1 MQSAWRVVD
10 CTEMDG
16 SITYK
21 RGRVVIDSRSAAIK
35 PVEVSM
41 AQTAVLLIGQ
51 KLYCSS
57 AALFEMAQ
65 YGVSVMLC
73 DWRGVPVAALHSWT
87 DLPTT
92 VTQRQ
97 LAQSRL
103 SVPRRKNAWARLV
116 QAKIR
121 GQAACLD
128 ALKKEGGGILRG
140 LAASVRSGDSSNI
153 EGQAAREYWKRVFDE
168 EEHFKRIPG
177 QGVGRNAQLDYAYTV
192 LRSFAVKAVISAG
205 LAPPLGVNHH
215 GRGNYFCLAD
225 DLIEPFRAA
234 IDYRVARLDAD
245 ACVSDRAVKRVL
257 VGASNQSFDSS
268 GLTIPSAMNDLA
280 QQFGMYCEGQIER
293 LHVPVYGGPDEEG

>member
-16 SITYK
+16 TITYK
-21 RGRVVIDSRSAAIK
+21 RGRVVVDSRNSSAD
-35 PVEVSM
+35 PVEVPLN
-41 AQTAVLLIGQ
+41 QIAVLLIGQ

-73 DWRGVPVAALHSWT
+73 DWRGVPVAALHPWT

-97 LAQSRL
+97 LAQSQM
-103 SVPRRKNAWARLV
+103 SVPRRKNAWARIV

-128 ALKKEGGGILRG
+128 ALHREGGGLLRG
-140 LAASVRSGDSSNI
+140 LAASVKSGDPSNV
-153 EGQAAREYWKRVFDE
+153 EGQAAREYWKRLFDSDE
-168 EEHFKRIPG
+168 QFRRIPG
-177 QGVGRNAQLDYAYTV
+177 QGTGRNAQLDYAYTV
-192 LRSFAVKAVISAG
+192 LRGYAVKAVVSAG
-205 LAPPLGVNHH
+205 LAPPFGVHHH

-234 IDYRVARLDAD
+234 IDYQVAQLKPEDS
-245 ACVSDRAVKRVL
+245 VSDRPVKQAL
-257 VGASNQSFDSS
+257 VMASNQSFDSS
-268 GLTIPSAMNDLA
+268 GLTIPSALNDFA
-280 QQFGMYCEGQIER
+280 QHYGMYCEGRIDR
-293 LHVPVYGGPDEEG
+293 LCVPTYGATHETR

>member
-1 MQSAWRVVD
+1 MFFGGFVR
-10 CTEMDG
+10 DG
-16 SITYK
+16 SIW
-21 RGRVVIDSRSAAIK
+21 
-35 PVEVSM
+35 
-41 AQTAVLLIGQ
+41 L
-51 KLYCSS
+51 
-57 AALFEMAQ
+57 
-65 YGVSVMLC
+65 
-73 DWRGVPVAALHSWT
+73 PVAALHSWT

-234 IDYRVARLDAD
+234 IDYRVAQLDAD

-257 VGASNQSFDSS
+257 VGASNQTFDSS